1 MQTGALPLHNTG
13 ANAYGAPDLRL
24 RHVTSIFSI
33 GKFKFSVTKQFET
46 GVKS

>member
-1 MQTGALPLHNTG
+1 MQTGARPLPDMTAG
-13 ANAYGAPDLRL
+13 AYRAAGLRL
-24 RHVTSIFSI
+24 RHATSIFSI